1 MRAAPPAELRIER
14 KKRVARAEQGQGRVF
29 PVGADRGARAVEQG
43 RQPAFGKL
51 HVQPDQQPPRRTDE
65 RQFVLHDVRKVA
77 QHLALFLPFLALELL
92 QAVVLLHEEQ
102 RLEIA
107 GFAGIGV
114 IVDDAL
120 NAALEIRLERQ
131 DVTIRGQR
139 HVIVLK
145 VLGDVVLDREIL
157 DLTQAHEVQAAQF
170 AAHEHQFGGAFIL
183 DEPVVAKAAG
193 QGRKGHLRQGHG
205 RHKIPQ

>member
-1 MRAAPPAELRIER
+1 M
-14 KKRVARAEQGQGRVF
+14 
-29 PVGADRGARAVEQG
+29 
-43 RQPAFGKL
+43 
-51 HVQPDQQPPRRTDE
+51 
-65 RQFVLHDVRKVA
+65 
-77 QHLALFLPFLALELL
+77 

-131 DVTIRGQR
+131 DVTVRRQR
-139 HVIVLK
+139 HVVILK
-145 VLGDVVLDREIL
+145 VLGDVVLDSEIL

-170 AAHEHQFGGAFIL
+170 AAHEHQFGGAFVL
-183 DEPVVAKAAG
+183 DEPVIAEAPG

-205 RHKIPQ
+205 GHEIPQ